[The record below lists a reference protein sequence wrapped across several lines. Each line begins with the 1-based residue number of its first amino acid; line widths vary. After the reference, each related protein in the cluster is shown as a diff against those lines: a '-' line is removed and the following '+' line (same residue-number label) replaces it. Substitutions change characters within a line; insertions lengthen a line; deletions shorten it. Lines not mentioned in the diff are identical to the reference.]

1 MLLGMFTATSADC
14 IQVDIMGSDLRSV
27 DDSPI
32 NRKLRFTRRHPRT
45 GDIIKTRWWFDES
58 EPTQIPQKSSLY
70 TSSFLF
76 NHPDGQYDL
85 HGYPLTL
92 SPYAVIDRKT
102 SLRPIYMGLRGV
114 RPPRR
119 AKRL

>member
-1 MLLGMFTATSADC
+1 MPLGMFTATSVDC
-14 IQVDIMGSDLRSV
+14 TQVGIMGIDLRSE
-27 DDSPI
+27 DDSPLC
-32 NRKLRFTRRHPRT
+32 RRLRITRRHPYSGAIT
-45 GDIIKTRWWFDES
+45 KTISWFDDS

-70 TSSFLF
+70 TRTFLF
-76 NHPDGQYDL
+76 DNPDGQYDL
-85 HGYPLTL
+85 HGYPLTV

-102 SLRPIYMGLRGV
+102 SLRPIYLGLRGV

>member
-14 IQVDIMGSDLRSV
+14 IQVDIMGSDLRAV

-32 NRKLRFTRRHPRT
+32 NRKLRFTRRHPYSGAIT
-45 GDIIKTRWWFDES
+45 KTKSWFDDS

-70 TSSFLF
+70 TRTFLF
-76 NHPDGQYDL
+76 DNPDGQYDL

-102 SLRPIYMGLRGV
+102 SLRPIFVGLRGV